1 MAPLILLLVLLWAIP
16 AAPADRL
23 VTLEA
28 RDTPLIEVLKQLS
41 TQTGYAFILDIT
53 WSGLIVS
60 TVLKD
65 SPLHAGLRQ
74 ILGRLNHALIYLPD
88 NRIRL
93 IIMEPSP
100 SGPGAGPG
108 NAVQARGRDRR
119 PPPVAAPAPALPP
132 EPEPIAAAEES
143 AQAQEES
150 QGSRPA
156 AN

>member
-1 MAPLILLLVLLWAIP
+1 MKIGGMMTRNQGERAHLQRHGMAPLILLLVLLWAIP

-41 TQTGYAFILDIT
+41 TQTGYAFILDST
-53 WSGLIVS
+53 WSDLIVS

-74 ILGRLNHALIYLPD
+74 ILGRLNHALVYLPD

-93 IIMEPSP
+93 IISMLKGGINVDMP
-100 SGPGAGPG
+100 AGKG
-108 NAVQARGRDRR
+108 SLSIAQDDRQTFL
-119 PPPVAAPAPALPP
+119 AG
-132 EPEPIAAAEES
+132 AAA
-143 AQAQEES
+143 
-150 QGSRPA
+150 SRRSLRL
-156 AN
+156 